1 MHVAVCDDNIADRKQ
16 TERLLGRESDRRAK
30 ITEGLFVDSYGNEQ
44 ALLTKPMQYDIF
56 YIDMCQTSED
66 HGKQIALQLIK
77 AGIQVPIYMCCSK
90 IDYRNQDFPEN
101 VFFLDKPLRVEDLIT
116 SLDHAEQV
124 KSLAVSRIEL
134 RDDKETFYV
143 TEDMILYAVEKGNR
157 MLVTLTDGRTVKLVT
172 NINNLYDQWKSFHVF
187 LAPNAKTLVNARY
200 VTKIGL
206 LQMQMTDGHN
216 FLLQGVSRR
225 AFQDIWEQYRNEL

>member
-56 YIDMCQTSED
+56 YIDMCQTGAD
-66 HGKQIALQLIK
+66 HGLQIAQKLVV
-77 AGIQVPIYMCCSK
+77 AGVHAPIYMCCSNVN
-90 IDYRNQDFPEN
+90 YREQDFPEN
-101 VFFLDKPLRVEDLIT
+101 VSFLDKPLRAEDFIA
-116 SLDHAEQV
+116 SLDYAE
-124 KSLAVSRIEL
+124 KIKAEAVSRIEL
-134 RDDKETFYV
+134 RDEKETFYV

-157 MLVTLTDGRTVKLVT
+157 MIVTLTDGRVVKLVT
-172 NINNLYDQWKSFHVF
+172 NISNLFDQWKSFHSF
-187 LAPNAKTLVNARY
+187 LAPNGKTLVNARY
-200 VTKIGL
+200 IEKVGF
-206 LQMQMTDGHN
+206 LQIQMTDGQT

-225 AFQDIWEQYRNEL
+225 SFQNILKKYRSE

>member
-56 YIDMCQTSED
+56 YIDMCQTGAD
-66 HGKQIALQLIK
+66 HGLQIAQKLVA
-77 AGIQVPIYMCCSK
+77 AGVHAPIYMCCSNVN
-90 IDYRNQDFPEN
+90 YREQDFPEN
-101 VFFLDKPLRVEDLIT
+101 VSFLDKPLRAEDFIA
-116 SLDHAEQV
+116 SLDYAE
-124 KSLAVSRIEL
+124 KIKAEAVSRIEL
-134 RDDKETFYV
+134 RDEKETFYV

-157 MLVTLTDGRTVKLVT
+157 MIVTLTDGRVVKLVT
-172 NINNLYDQWKSFHVF
+172 NISNLFDQWKSFHSF
-187 LAPNAKTLVNARY
+187 LAPNGKTLVNARY
-200 VTKIGL
+200 IEKVRF
-206 LQMQMTDGHN
+206 LQIQMTDGQT

-225 AFQDIWEQYRNEL
+225 SFQDILKKYRSE

>member
-56 YIDMCQTSED
+56 YIDMCQTGAD
-66 HGKQIALQLIK
+66 HGLQIAQKLVV
-77 AGIQVPIYMCCSK
+77 AGVHAPIYMCCSNVN
-90 IDYRNQDFPEN
+90 YREQDFPEN
-101 VFFLDKPLRVEDLIT
+101 VSFLDKPLRAEDFIA
-116 SLDHAEQV
+116 SLDYAE
-124 KSLAVSRIEL
+124 KIKAEAVSRIEL
-134 RDDKETFYV
+134 RDEKETFYV

-157 MLVTLTDGRTVKLVT
+157 MIVTLTDGRVVKLVT
-172 NINNLYDQWKSFHVF
+172 NISNLFDQWKSFHSF
-187 LAPNAKTLVNARY
+187 LAPNGKTLVNARY
-200 VTKIGL
+200 IEKVGF
-206 LQMQMTDGHN
+206 LQIQMTDGQT

-225 AFQDIWEQYRNEL
+225 SFQDILKKYRSE

>member
-56 YIDMCQTSED
+56 YIDMCQTGAD
-66 HGKQIALQLIK
+66 HGLHIVQKLIN
-77 AGIQVPIYMCCSK
+77 AGVHAPIYMCCSK
-90 IDYRNQDFPEN
+90 VNYREQDFPEN
-101 VFFLDKPLRVEDLIT
+101 VSFLDKPLRAEDFIA
-116 SLDHAEQV
+116 SLDYAE
-124 KSLAVSRIEL
+124 KIKAEAVSRIEL
-134 RDDKETFYV
+134 RDEKETFYV

-157 MLVTLTDGRTVKLVT
+157 MIVTLTDGRVVKLVT
-172 NINNLYDQWKSFHVF
+172 NISNLFDQWKSFHSF
-187 LAPNAKTLVNARY
+187 LAPNGKTLVNARY
-200 VTKIGL
+200 VTKVAL
-206 LQMQMTDGHN
+206 LQIQMTDGRS

-225 AFQDIWEQYRNEL
+225 SFQDILKKYRSE

>member
-56 YIDMCQTSED
+56 YIDMCQTGED
-66 HGKQIALQLIK
+66 HGLQIALKLTE
-77 AGIQVPIYMCCSK
+77 AGVHAPIYMCCSK
-90 IDYRNQDFPEN
+90 VDYRKQDFPEN
-101 VFFLDKPLRVEDLIT
+101 IFFLDKPLRVDDLIA
-116 SLDHAEQV
+116 SLDYAE
-124 KSLAVSRIEL
+124 KIKTEAVSRIEL

-143 TEDMILYAVEKGNR
+143 TEDMILYTVEKGNR

-172 NINNLYDQWKSFHVF
+172 NISNLFDQWKSFHSF
-187 LAPNAKTLVNARY
+187 LAPNGRTLVNARY
-200 VTKIGL
+200 VEKVGL
-206 LQMQMTDGHN
+206 LQIQMTDGCK
-216 FLLQGVSRR
+216 FLLQGVSRG
-225 AFQDIWEQYRNEL
+225 AFQDMLNRYQSAL

>member
-56 YIDMCQTSED
+56 YIDMCQTGAD
-66 HGKQIALQLIK
+66 HGLQIAQKLVA
-77 AGIQVPIYMCCSK
+77 AGVHAPIYMCCSNVN
-90 IDYRNQDFPEN
+90 YREQDFPEN
-101 VFFLDKPLRVEDLIT
+101 VSFLDKPLRAEDFIA
-116 SLDHAEQV
+116 SLDYAE
-124 KSLAVSRIEL
+124 KIKAEAVSRIEL
-134 RDDKETFYV
+134 RDEKETFYV

-157 MLVTLTDGRTVKLVT
+157 MIVTLTDGRVVKLVT
-172 NINNLYDQWKSFHVF
+172 NISNLFDQWKSFHSF
-187 LAPNAKTLVNARY
+187 LAPNGKTLVNARY
-200 VTKIGL
+200 IEKVGF
-206 LQMQMTDGHN
+206 LQIQMTDGQT

-225 AFQDIWEQYRNEL
+225 SFQDILKKYRSE